1 MSRRN
6 LDWFRQ
12 VLVPR
17 VFAWDYGEPHTAGCV
32 PTVTAP
38 PTPPPTYPPT
48 PPPTYPPS
56 SVAITEPPS
65 FSNYCELGHEYVI
78 AMKRCMPCKRGFRNY
93 WGGRMECSPCNAQEY
108 SANEGQTFCT
118 KCRIDW
124 AVTADLTDCQ
134 PCEPGSYVENPS
146 AENWPHWHNGNPKV
160 CAKCPAGTWTGSGKY
175 LCQECLPG
183 TTVNPT
189 QTGCVPTVTAPPTSC
204 P

>member
-1 MSRRN
+1 
-6 LDWFRQ
+6 
-12 VLVPR
+12 
-17 VFAWDYGEPHTAGCV
+17 
-32 PTVTAP
+32 
-38 PTPPPTYPPT
+38 
-48 PPPTYPPS
+48 
-56 SVAITEPPS
+56 
-65 FSNYCELGHEYVI
+65 
-78 AMKRCMPCKRGFRNY
+78 
-93 WGGRMECSPCNAQEY
+93 MECSPCNAQEY

-189 QTGCVPTVTAPPTSC
+189 QQDVFLQSQRLLLPVLSQGLRRRHLSLQHLSTGLPYKPQ
-204 P
+204 